1 MASIVKNRATV
12 PVRAGKAGY
21 DATMSRLGR
30 GRVLRVLSV
39 ALFGALGG
47 LAALALA
54 PTQSGHVG
62 PGDMSVRALPSL
74 RGTSS
79 LALPPFGEVT
89 ANTHGAPVR
98 LVLRVDRLRIDALQA
113 TLAAEDPEETL
124 RRDVERQLRPLL
136 RDFVGRSLLAALV
149 GGLLAAAV
157 LPRRAPHRFIV
168 AGASSVTLVSGLL
181 VWSWASYDVDAFS
194 RAHFVGP
201 VERAPALL
209 EAVQGQID
217 GLSGVRDR
225 VEVLSRQVSAIY
237 GAVESTEV
245 IDESTTSILHVS
257 DVHSNPLG
265 LEIVQQLATAFDVDA
280 VLDTGDLTSFGNPV
294 EARIVDLIADL
305 DVPYLFVPGN
315 HDSAQNRA
323 AIAAAPG
330 VTLVDG
336 QVVEV
341 DEVRILGIAD
351 PTFTA
356 DNQITRDEGNERRLS
371 RAGLVADR
379 VRALRPDVLAVHDE
393 RLGSASSGLVPVL
406 VAGHTHQR
414 DDRVVDGTRIL
425 TVGSTGATG
434 LGALTVETDLAYEAQ
449 LLRFD
454 GDRLVAVDYV
464 TLDGV
469 SGAFDVDRRL
479 VVEEPGPVID
489 RPGVR

>member
-1 MASIVKNRATV
+1 M
-12 PVRAGKAGY
+12 
-21 DATMSRLGR
+21 LG
-30 GRVLRVLSV
+30 V
-39 ALFGALGG
+39 ALIGAAGG
-47 LAALALA
+47 LVALALA
-54 PTQSGHVG
+54 PTQSGRVG

-74 RGTSS
+74 SGTSS

-89 ANTHGAPVR
+89 ADTHGAPLR
-98 LVLRVDRLRIDALQA
+98 LVLRVDRLRIDDLQA
-113 TLAAEDPEETL
+113 TLASADPEDTL
-124 RRDVERQLRPLL
+124 RGDVERQLRPLL
-136 RDFVGRSLLAALV
+136 RDFALRSVLAALV
-149 GGLLAAAV
+149 GGLLAAAL
-157 LPRRAPHRFIV
+157 LPRRATHRFLV
-168 AGASSVTLVSGLL
+168 AGASSVTVVSGLL
-181 VWSWASYDVDAFS
+181 LWSWASYDVDAFS
-194 RAHFVGP
+194 SARFVGP

-209 EAVQGQID
+209 EAVQGQIE

-237 GAVESTEV
+237 GAVEGTGTVETS
-245 IDESTTSILHVS
+245 TSILHVS
-257 DVHSNPLG
+257 DIHSNPLG

-315 HDSAQNRA
+315 HDSAANRA
-323 AIAAAPG
+323 ALDAAPG
-330 VTLVDG
+330 VTLLDG

-341 DEVRILGIAD
+341 DDVRLLGVAD

-356 DNQITRDEGNERRLS
+356 DNRMTTEEGNERRLS
-371 RAGLVADR
+371 RAGLVADQ

-393 RLGSASSGLVPVL
+393 RLGSASGGLVPIL
-406 VAGHTHQR
+406 VAGHTHRR
-414 DDRVVDGTRIL
+414 DDRVVDGTRVL

-434 LGALTVETDLAYEAQ
+434 LGALTVDTDLAYEAQ

-469 SGAFDVDRRL
+469 TGEFGVERRL
-479 VVEEPGPVID
+479 VEQEPAPTVD